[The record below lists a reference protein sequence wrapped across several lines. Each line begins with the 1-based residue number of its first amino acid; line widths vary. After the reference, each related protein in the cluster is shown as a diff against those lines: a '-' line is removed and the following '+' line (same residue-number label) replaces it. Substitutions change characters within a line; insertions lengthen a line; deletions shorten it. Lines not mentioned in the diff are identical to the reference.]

1 MQNRPNFRIE
11 VGKAIPSISLWF
23 ELFSLSAQDL
33 AHVHSI
39 GNLDPWLAW
48 LALWGQSFSTIT
60 YSFVKLFGK
69 LMEEGFLEFLNSFIT
84 LS

>member
-1 MQNRPNFRIE
+1 MQNRPNFKIG

-48 LALWGQSFSTIT
+48 LAVWGQS
-60 YSFVKLFGK
+60 
-69 LMEEGFLEFLNSFIT
+69 LN
-84 LS
+84 